1 MRLKEYETEADAKRG
16 RREMVFGCENGHT
29 VTVYS
34 SDPYYPDWV
43 ECPVCEYLMEFPAE
57 VDGE

>member
-1 MRLKEYETEADAKRG
+1 MRLEEYDSESEAIRMCD
-16 RREMVFGCENGHT
+16 ELEFQCENDHS

-43 ECPVCEYLMEFPAE
+43 RCPDCGELMEQ
-57 VDGE
+57 VVGE

>member
-1 MRLKEYETEADAKRG
+1 MRLKDYDSRHDALR
-16 RREMVFGCENGHT
+16 MCDQIQFCCENSHS

-43 ECPVCEYLMEFPAE
+43 ECPDCGQLMERE
-57 VDGE
+57 RCD